1 MATNPMKPL
10 RGLML
15 LCLLVSTGCSTP
27 YGYLL
32 TYTVQPYSLPCESPA
47 RRGSKC
53 CAVDITQLKASVSG
67 VNFSVMWADQAITE
81 AAEKA
86 GIREVRY
93 ADLQTLS
100 VLNDTYVR
108 RRLLFYGD

>member
-1 MATNPMKPL
+1 
-10 RGLML
+10 
-15 LCLLVSTGCSTP
+15 
-27 YGYLL
+27 
-32 TYTVQPYSLPCESPA
+32 
-47 RRGSKC
+47 
-53 CAVDITQLKASVSG
+53 VSG